1 MRQRSVLP
9 PSLSAQ
15 LSALSTQRF
24 RTLSDSELQDI
35 LAEFS
40 TLPARLIVDASRE
53 MMDIVS
59 PYDPS
64 LLEQLKRSERSLMS
78 ANRDYAWFFMFHRSG
93 YVREAALFHVNA
105 PPKSPFFF
113 AALALRLNDW
123 VAQIRQ
129 AAKRCFK
136 RISDEVA
143 TDVAADAALYLI
155 ERRFVWGRW
164 RDEVSILDLVFAR
177 DDVLAALATRLEKKA
192 TGSLATCL
200 RHALRYPGIDPHL
213 TRLAAAAVQ
222 PAVRAVAYQCL
233 ISGKAT
239 WPAGFEWAWVDKVYG
254 IRRRL
259 PKLETRMIE
268 RSRPAGDFVEK
279 GIRDKSPFVRRI
291 VADGMISI
299 RSQIADEE
307 ALVAHL
313 AKDRSAAVRSR
324 ADFLLRHPVSQEG
337 S

>member
-9 PSLSAQ
+9 PTLSAQ

-40 TLPARLIVDASRE
+40 TLPAKLIVDASRE

-59 PYDPS
+59 PYEPS
-64 LLEQLKRSERSLMS
+64 LLEQLKRSEQSLM
-78 ANRDYAWFFMFHRSG
+78 NKDQDYAWFFLFHRSG
-93 YVREAALFHVNA
+93 YIREAALWHVSA

-123 VAQIRQ
+123 VAQVRQ

-143 TDVAADAALYLI
+143 TNVAADAALYLI

-177 DDVLAALATRLEKKA
+177 DDVLAALAKRLETRP

-200 RHALRYPGIDPHL
+200 RHALRYSGIDRHL
-213 TRLAAAAVQ
+213 PQLAATAVQ

-254 IRRRL
+254 LRRRI
-259 PKLETRMIE
+259 PKLETRTVE
-268 RSRPAGDFVEK
+268 RVRPTGDYVEE

-291 VADGMISI
+291 VADGLIAM
-299 RSQIADEE
+299 RSQIPDEE

-313 AKDRSAAVRSR
+313 AMDRSPAVRSR
-324 ADFLLRHPVSQEG
+324 ADFLLRHPASQQ
-337 S
+337 

>member
-9 PSLSAQ
+9 LSLSAQ
-15 LSALSTQRF
+15 LSALSTQRS
-24 RTLSDSELQDI
+24 RTLSDSELQGI

-40 TLPARLIVDASRE
+40 TLPAKLIVDASRE

-59 PYDPS
+59 PHEPS
-64 LLEQLKRSERSLMS
+64 LLEQLKRSEQSLM
-78 ANRDYAWFFMFHRSG
+78 NKDQDYAWFFLFHRSG
-93 YVREAALFHVNA
+93 YVREAALWHVNT

-123 VAQIRQ
+123 AEPVRQ

-143 TDVAADAALYLI
+143 TDVAADTALYLI

-177 DDVLAALATRLEKKA
+177 DDVLAALAKRLVTKP

-200 RHALRYPGIDPHL
+200 RYALRYPGIDRHL
-213 TRLAAAAVQ
+213 PQLAATAVQ

-239 WPAGFEWAWVDKVYG
+239 WPAGLEWAWIDKVYG
-254 IRRRL
+254 LRRRI
-259 PKLETRMIE
+259 PKIETRVVE
-268 RSRPAGDFVEK
+268 GSRPAIDFVEK
-279 GIRDKSPFVRRI
+279 GIRDKSSFVRRI
-291 VADGMISI
+291 VADSMIAV
-299 RSQIADEE
+299 RPQIPSEGAM
-307 ALVAHL
+307 VAHL
-313 AKDRSAAVRSR
+313 ANDKSAAVRAR
-324 ADFLLRHPVSQEG
+324 ADFLRRHPISQQ
-337 S
+337 